1 MSAPK
6 KCSATLPKTIGPINH
21 MVDYLNKFVEF
32 YDLNVHYQT
41 CVTLVQK
48 QEEDGSFALSTVSDN
63 DDNSVLPVG

>member
-1 MSAPK
+1 
-6 KCSATLPKTIGPINH
+6 

-41 CVTLVQK
+41 SVTLVQK